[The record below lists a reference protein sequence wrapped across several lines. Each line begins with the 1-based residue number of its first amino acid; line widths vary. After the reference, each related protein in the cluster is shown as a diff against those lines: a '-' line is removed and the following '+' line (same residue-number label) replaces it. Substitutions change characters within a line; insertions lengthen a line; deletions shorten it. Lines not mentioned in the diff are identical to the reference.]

1 MDVRVTSHALRVRV
15 WLNLRNI
22 VSIVCGQADLC
33 YTNMV
38 ALTLKM
44 KPGLGKGEW
53 LLRQRFPQEG
63 VFFGRQIFVTVSHNF
78 VFIIAYASLTN

>member
-1 MDVRVTSHALRVRV
+1 MDAGVASHTLRVRM
-15 WLNLRNI
+15 WLSLRDI
-22 VSIVCGQADLC
+22 VSVVCEQADSC

-44 KPGLGKGEW
+44 KPRLGKRGW

-63 VFFGRQIFVTVSHNF
+63 VFFGRQIFITASH
-78 VFIIAYASLTN
+78 VFIIAYASVTK